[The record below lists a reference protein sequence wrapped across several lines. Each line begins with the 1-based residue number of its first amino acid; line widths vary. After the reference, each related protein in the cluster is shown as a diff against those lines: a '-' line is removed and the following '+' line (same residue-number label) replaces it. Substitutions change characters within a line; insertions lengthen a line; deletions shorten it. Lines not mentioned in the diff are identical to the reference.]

1 MAFLYLIAIAWI
13 YVVLLMS
20 LAESSLI
27 AGIMTFIFYCVIP
40 LSLVLYILRSPARK
54 RQIKEREKAQ
64 IKERQQSAQ
73 QDDTT
78 QTKSN

>member
-13 YVVLLMS
+13 YVVLLMAF
-20 LAESSLI
+20 AESSVL

-40 LSLVLYILRSPARK
+40 LGLVLYILSSPARK
-54 RQIKEREKAQ
+54 RQIKAAEQARLKQ
-64 IKERQQSAQ
+64 Q
-73 QDDTT
+73 QDIT